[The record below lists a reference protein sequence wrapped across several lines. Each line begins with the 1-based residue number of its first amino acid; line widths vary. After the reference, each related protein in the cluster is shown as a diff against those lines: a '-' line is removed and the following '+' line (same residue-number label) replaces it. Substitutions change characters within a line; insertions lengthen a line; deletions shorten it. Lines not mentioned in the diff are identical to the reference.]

1 MAPLADHTVRS
12 LNQLARQGRPEKVIA
27 AVESLASKR
36 LRPAVY
42 HLNAVLN
49 ACRADWPRALSH
61 MQHMCQEAVGVNKFS
76 FTAALSAAA
85 WQLAA
90 ALLRDMPRQVAPDTI
105 CYNAAM
111 STCHGE
117 WAVALQWLQ
126 DMHSLLI
133 ERDFISF
140 NAAITACIS
149 GGHWH
154 IACALL
160 ADMQELLVEP
170 LPSNVNAAISACA
183 SGRRWDVALRLLQGM
198 AAAQLRADVMSFTA
212 ALGSCADPGLWAS
225 ASGLLA
231 LMQSQEVAADIVS
244 SNAAANVCAQ
254 GAQWQ
259 HAADILEDAL
269 KQSIQADG
277 GLVSAVL
284 SSSRADVENPQSWL
298 FALALISR
306 LEARGLGPRVQ
317 SRGSTLANCL
327 RCGAWAHALHD
338 QSSGMDMV
346 CQTLA
351 INAWHG
357 ARHWRHGLDLLRGLP
372 LRRFAPDGPALNA
385 GFAARDRRGA
395 WTSAPQLLAQMRR
408 QKLEVVT
415 YSALGVLAQDGH
427 WRKALALAGRDYTVI
442 MACKEVGEWTV
453 ALTTLGGLE
462 RTVVREKQEFC
473 WGSTISACKTGRQ
486 WMAAAD
492 LFHAMFARALK
503 VDIVS
508 STATAA
514 AAVDTW
520 PLAMS
525 VLGRARDARM
535 AMDEKSFQL
544 AFHGLQRSNCLEVL
558 ATFEEASTQRSVSF
572 KPWALVTLGRASP
585 AVVQDAF
592 AEATC
597 RLELGKAKPMEL
609 ASLWWSAC
617 MAGASNRRF
626 THSLGQLARDQV
638 HNFDFDE
645 LLVVLWGACGM
656 PDLSLQLAFQ
666 REFAQRLSRL
676 DWADL
681 PLRFQQKLAQDAIG
695 CLWASSFCGSL
706 ALVARRTVGRSLVQL
721 GGLLDSTHKTYFPQ
735 PAGGFGSLG
744 QTFESSPRVV
754 LDAGDRV
761 VLFKPPDWEVH
772 DANSIFQLAGFMEAM
787 FGPLPILR
795 DEHHE
800 HGFLHRLDVP
810 SSGLILAAKSF
821 EAFYR
826 LQVQLA
832 TRQVLRDYL
841 VLSHGWVQG
850 DLAEIAAQVSIEDGG
865 RTAAGGQGKPARTHL
880 KVVAHASRPQSGLSL
895 LVIRIGTGR
904 RHQIRSHLAH
914 VGHPTVTDGRYT
926 SLQTFL
932 ADSDLCER
940 NFLHRYYLGFR
951 DVNQKLRRVFSPLP
965 PDLCQALALLR
976 GKRADC
982 PVLRDWTSAR
992 QEDWT
997 HHRSSR
1003 IVRSGSGLRGRLNR
1017 MGLGVPRMRRPRSA
1031 TRLQTEVELS
1041 RTQAQIN
1048 NLQAK
1053 VVAGSTEVERLQQ
1066 KLEAAEADA
1075 TLQRSLAATAKAQLS
1090 ECLVSLACPA
1100 ISGVAI
1106 GVLKSSFATLQLL
1119 VNQVCDER
1127 SERQIQQLQAKAR
1140 CSKVKS
1146 MASFAESRMRDMQL
1160 ELEKLSAQEVI
1171 VSLALWDML
1180 WSTCYNGGPGNESAL
1195 CAKVYCQPRARPD
1208 WGMSYGRR
1216 RTLRRNT
1223 FAVVS

>member
-269 KQSIQADG
+269 KQSIEADG

-442 MACKEVGEWTV
+442 MACKEEKVLTMLADVEHKLVEDGKAAEAAHEKYSKFCLHGLRDLEYDIKDGKNTV
-453 ALTTLGGLE
+453 EQLTANIEKASSEIEVSVSKLE
-462 RTVVREKQEFC
+462 QLQGQVLKAE
-473 WGSTISACKTGRQ
+473 
-486 WMAAAD
+486 AD
-492 LFHAMFARALK
+492 LKAAQELRAKDQKAHLTAKSELSDASDMLGRALK
-503 VDIVS
+503 TLSQKVTPSMLQKEVHSEGLLEALGAVVD
-508 STATAA
+508 AA
-514 AAVDTW
+514 A
-520 PLAMS
+520 
-525 VLGRARDARM
+525 
-535 AMDEKSFQL
+535 
-544 AFHGLQRSNCLEVL
+544 
-558 ATFEEASTQRSVSF
+558 
-572 KPWALVTLGRASP
+572 
-585 AVVQDAF
+585 
-592 AEATC
+592 
-597 RLELGKAKPMEL
+597 
-609 ASLWWSAC
+609 
-617 MAGASNRRF
+617 
-626 THSLGQLARDQV
+626 
-638 HNFDFDE
+638 
-645 LLVVLWGACGM
+645 
-656 PDLSLQLAFQ
+656 
-666 REFAQRLSRL
+666 
-676 DWADL
+676 
-681 PLRFQQKLAQDAIG
+681 
-695 CLWASSFCGSL
+695 
-706 ALVARRTVGRSLVQL
+706 
-721 GGLLDSTHKTYFPQ
+721 FP
-735 PAGGFGSLG
+735 S
-744 QTFESSPRVV
+744 
-754 LDAGDRV
+754 
-761 VLFKPPDWEVH
+761 
-772 DANSIFQLAGFMEAM
+772 
-787 FGPLPILR
+787 
-795 DEHHE
+795 
-800 HGFLHRLDVP
+800 
-810 SSGLILAAKSF
+810 
-821 EAFYR
+821 
-826 LQVQLA
+826 
-832 TRQVLRDYL
+832 
-841 VLSHGWVQG
+841 
-850 DLAEIAAQVSIEDGG
+850 
-865 RTAAGGQGKPARTHL
+865 
-880 KVVAHASRPQSGLSL
+880 
-895 LVIRIGTGR
+895 
-904 RHQIRSHLAH
+904 
-914 VGHPTVTDGRYT
+914 
-926 SLQTFL
+926 
-932 ADSDLCER
+932 
-940 NFLHRYYLGFR
+940 
-951 DVNQKLRRVFSPLP
+951 
-965 PDLCQALALLR
+965 
-976 GKRADC
+976 
-982 PVLRDWTSAR
+982 
-992 QEDWT
+992 QE
-997 HHRSSR
+997 RSSR
-1003 IVRSGSGLRGRLNR
+1003 CWRLWKAP
-1017 MGLGVPRMRRPRSA
+1017 PRTPRIRRAKTS
-1031 TRLQTEVELS
+1031 S
-1041 RTQAQIN
+1041 R
-1048 NLQAK
+1048 
-1053 VVAGSTEVERLQQ
+1053 
-1066 KLEAAEADA
+1066 
-1075 TLQRSLAATAKAQLS
+1075 
-1090 ECLVSLACPA
+1090 
-1100 ISGVAI
+1100 
-1106 GVLKSSFATLQLL
+1106 F
-1119 VNQVCDER
+1119 
-1127 SERQIQQLQAKAR
+1127 
-1140 CSKVKS
+1140 
-1146 MASFAESRMRDMQL
+1146 
-1160 ELEKLSAQEVI
+1160 
-1171 VSLALWDML
+1171 W
-1180 WSTCYNGGPGNESAL
+1180 
-1195 CAKVYCQPRARPD
+1195 
-1208 WGMSYGRR
+1208 
-1216 RTLRRNT
+1216 RT
-1223 FAVVS
+1223 